1 MKLTITQF
9 KAFFA
14 TFFFVVSF
22 GMLSFSQAA
31 TATWA
36 LTSNGNAAVSGNITA
51 TAVTH
56 GVGYRSGGIS
66 SMSYGSNG
74 VSSTNWISYSYL
86 SFDVTS
92 SYYNQ
97 DYYQYTVSPTTGNNL
112 TVTSINYTASASS
125 SSPSSFLYYSLNN
138 FATYTAVGGVDSYTN
153 TGLNIVVPS
162 GSTLTVRVF
171 GMDLVA
177 ATTAFRNKNV
187 VISGTTTSNCVA
199 PGVPSFT
206 SGATTICEGQ
216 SSTYAASATGTTPT
230 MSYSILSGG
239 ASIDANS
246 GVVSN
251 VASSYTVR
259 ATANNGCGTTT
270 NDRIVTV
277 NTNPSAP
284 TISADG
290 ATNFCAGGNVN
301 LTASLSSG
309 ITWSN
314 TATSQQINVTT
325 SGNYTATVT
334 DGNGCTATSSPLT
347 VTVNPIVTPSFAPV
361 SPICSG
367 SSLSALPNTDGFG
380 ITGTWSPALNNA
392 QTTTYSFTPS
402 AGQCANM
409 GSLTVVVNPN
419 PAIPT
424 ISADGPLTFCEGA
437 DVVLTSSA
445 SNGNAWSN
453 STSNQSITVTTAGSY
468 SVTVTDVNG
477 CTASSTPTVVNVN
490 ANPATPTISADG
502 PLTFCEGADVV
513 LTSSASNGNTWSN
526 SNATSSITVTTSG
539 NYTVTV
545 LGGNGCSAT
554 SAPTAVTVNQSP
566 ATPTISADGPLTF
579 CAGDNV
585 VLTSSSATGNTWSN
599 SSTSQAITV
608 STAGNYTVTV
618 ANGNGCTATS
628 FVQTVVVNAVPVA
641 GASSTGAITITATPA
656 GQNYQWINCT
666 NNQAVSGANAVTF
679 QAAAN
684 GNYAV
689 IVTNSNGC
697 KDTSSCVTVS
707 KVSLDELNAD
717 LGLSLYPNPTN
728 GKVSVSLEKGGF
740 VQVSVYDFTGHL
752 VLDAGKMQN
761 NEVIDLSAFYSGVYV
776 VKATNESGANAFRI
790 VKE

>member
-14 TFFFVVSF
+14 TFFFAFFFCSLGF
-22 GMLSFSQAA
+22 GQAA

-66 SMSYGSNG
+66 SMSYSANG

-86 SFDVTS
+86 SFDITS

-97 DYYQYTVSPTTGNNL
+97 DYYQYTVSPTSGNNL
-112 TVTSINYTASASS
+112 TVSSINYTASASS
-125 SSPSSFLYYSLNN
+125 SSPATFLYYSLNN

-177 ATTAFRNKNV
+177 STTSFRNKNV

-206 SGATTICEGQ
+206 SGLTTICEGQ
-216 SSTYAASATGTTPT
+216 SSTYAASATGTVPT
-230 MSYSILSGG
+230 MSYSIFSGG
-239 ASIDANS
+239 ATIDANS

-277 NTNPSAP
+277 NSNPSAP
-284 TISADG
+284 AISADG
-290 ATNFCAGGNVN
+290 LTDFCEGGSVN

-325 SGNYTATVT
+325 SGNYAVTFT
-334 DGNGCTATSSPLT
+334 DGNGCTATSSPFT
-347 VTVNPIVTPSFAPV
+347 VTVNPNITPSFAPV

-367 SSLSALPNTDGFG
+367 STLSSLPIADGFG
-380 ITGTWSPALNNA
+380 ITGTWSPAMNNT
-392 QTTTYSFTPS
+392 QTTTYSFTPNS
-402 AGQCANM
+402 GQCANM
-409 GSLTVVVNPN
+409 GSLTIVVNP
-419 PAIPT
+419 
-424 ISADGPLTFCEGA
+424 
-437 DVVLTSSA
+437 
-445 SNGNAWSN
+445 
-453 STSNQSITVTTAGSY
+453 
-468 SVTVTDVNG
+468 
-477 CTASSTPTVVNVN
+477 
-490 ANPATPTISADG
+490 NPATPTISADG
-502 PLTFCEGADVV
+502 PLNFCEGDNVVLTSSASSGNSWSNSTSNQSITITTAGNYSVTVTDVNGCSANSATTSITVNPNPAIPTIIADGPLTFCDGADVV

-526 SNATSSITVTTSG
+526 SNATPSITVTTSG

-545 LGGNGCSAT
+545 LGGNGCSST
-554 SAPTAVTVNQSP
+554 SAPTSVTVNPSP
-566 ATPTISADGPLTF
+566 ATPTINADGPLTF

-585 VLTSSSATGNTWSN
+585 VLTSSASSGNAWSN
-599 SSTSQAITV
+599 SSATQSITV
-608 STAGNYTVTV
+608 TSAGNYSVTVT
-618 ANGNGCTATS
+618 NGDGCSTS
-628 FVQTVVVNAVPVA
+628 STVKIVTVNAVPVA
-641 GASSTGAITITATPA
+641 GASLTGPITITATPA
-656 GQNYQWINCT
+656 GQNYQWINCQ
-666 NNQAVSGANAVTF
+666 NNQIVTGANAVNF
-679 QAAAN
+679 QAGAN

-697 KDTSSCVTVS
+697 KDTSTCVTVS
-707 KVSLDELNAD
+707 KVSVDELNAD
-717 LGLSLYPNPTN
+717 LGLSIYPNPTN

-740 VQVSVYDFTGHL
+740 VQVLIYDFTGNL
-752 VLDAGKMQN
+752 LLDAGKLQD
-761 NEVIDLSAFYSGVYV
+761 NEVIDLSAFSSGVYLL
-776 VKATNESGANAFRI
+776 KATNESGSNVFRL